1 MFVLHPLL
9 RLALLQATAAIR
21 PPPCAPGSPGHG
33 RPWCD
38 ATRSLADRVDSLV
51 DMLPPSTYP
60 DQLTNGNFGGAPS
73 NVTALGIP
81 TFNFA
86 NEACHGLLKC
96 GVCAIPCSE
105 GAMCCDDA
113 CDAAPTSF
121 PQVIGMAASFNVTLW
136 RTVGA
141 TISTEARAIANT
153 AGDGGAI
160 NFWAPNMNLLRDP
173 RWGRSQEVPGE
184 VSFVNVPALCTL
196 RDS

>member
-1 MFVLHPLL
+1 MPRALRPLL
-9 RLALLQATAAIR
+9 LGVVVSAVDADAT
-21 PPPCAPGSPGHG
+21 PPCAPGSPGHG

-38 ATRSLADRVDSLV
+38 ATLALSERVISLV
-51 DMLPPSTYP
+51 DAIPASTYP

-81 TFNFA
+81 TFDFA

-96 GVCAIPCSE
+96 GVCAIPCTK
-105 GAMCCDDA
+105 GASCCDDA
-113 CDAAPTSF
+113 CEAAPTSF

-153 AGDGGAI
+153 DAAGENGGAI
-160 NFWAPNMNLLRDP
+160 NFWAPNMNLVRAVTILA
-173 RWGRSQEVPGE
+173 SSKVCAHLLQ
-184 VSFVNVPALCTL
+184 T
-196 RDS
+196 